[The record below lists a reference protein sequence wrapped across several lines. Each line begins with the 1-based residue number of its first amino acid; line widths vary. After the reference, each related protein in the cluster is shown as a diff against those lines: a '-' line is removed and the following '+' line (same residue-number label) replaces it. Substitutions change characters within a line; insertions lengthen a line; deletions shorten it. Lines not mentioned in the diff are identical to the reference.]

1 MSFLMFLWDVSLLHV
16 QKSLK
21 RRRDDGDDSGVNG
34 EENKLDQAIP
44 TPVMA
49 DTASRDSTIRPGA
62 DEVAVPARKRA
73 RRGIASKIFRTATAV
88 TLGAVVTWSA
98 LAYS

>member
-1 MSFLMFLWDVSLLHV
+1 M
-16 QKSLK
+16 K
-21 RRRDDGDDSGVNG
+21 RKRDDGDDNG
-34 EENKLDQAIP
+34 DNGGENKLDQAIT

-49 DTASRDSTIRPGA
+49 DTASCDSTIRSVA

>member
-1 MSFLMFLWDVSLLHV
+1 MFLWDVSLLRTQNLTAV
-16 QKSLK
+16 TSK
-21 RRRDDGDDSGVNG
+21 RKRDDGDDNGDNG
-34 EENKLDQAIP
+34 EENEAIT

-49 DTASRDSTIRPGA
+49 DTASCDSTIRPGA
-62 DEVAVPARKRA
+62 DEVAVPVRKRA

>member
-21 RRRDDGDDSGVNG
+21 RRRDDGEVNG